1 MTLVNAETGEL
12 VDIADLEEATNT
24 TQQEAS
30 DDSDPIEGDAADHG
44 DGLLGHDEDETAD
57 EDASDMSERVA
68 TTPVDDGSTVTAS
81 ATRSTFAEGV
91 TDSTSAPEPVAPSV
105 HARPDQHERST
116 MSAGKPA
123 RILWNRR
130 PTGSDVGCIDEI
142 VLTGVDMVHVEQMND
157 RCWWIGI
164 TLADGTSWDGNFTAD
179 SKGRMRFFEQESSI
193 EWALD
198 ASHEEDER

>member
-30 DDSDPIEGDAADHG
+30 NDSDPIEGDAADHG

-105 HARPDQHERST
+105 ASFREGMHDRINMRGAAR
-116 MSAGKPA
+116 
-123 RILWNRR
+123 
-130 PTGSDVGCIDEI
+130 
-142 VLTGVDMVHVEQMND
+142 
-157 RCWWIGI
+157 
-164 TLADGTSWDGNFTAD
+164 
-179 SKGRMRFFEQESSI
+179 
-193 EWALD
+193 
-198 ASHEEDER
+198 

>member
-57 EDASDMSERVA
+57 EDASDMSERV
-68 TTPVDDGSTVTAS
+68 VDDGSTVTAS

-91 TDSTSAPEPVAPSV
+91 TDSTS
-105 HARPDQHERST
+105 RPR
-116 MSAGKPA
+116 AG
-123 RILWNRR
+123 R
-130 PTGSDVGCIDEI
+130 PLRTCTTGS
-142 VLTGVDMVHVEQMND
+142 T
-157 RCWWIGI
+157 
-164 TLADGTSWDGNFTAD
+164 
-179 SKGRMRFFEQESSI
+179 
-193 EWALD
+193 
-198 ASHEEDER
+198 

>member
-1 MTLVNAETGEL
+1 MDNAPELIQSAEAAAILGEPQTTFNRKAAAGDYPVVTKLAGPTGARL
-12 VDIADLEEATNT
+12 FDKATIVAIAESRIEAAATRIRAASYDSDRGVPNGTPHLDT

-57 EDASDMSERVA
+57 EDASDTSERVA

-105 HARPDQHERST
+105 ASFREGMHD
-116 MSAGKPA
+116 
-123 RILWNRR
+123 RIN
-130 PTGSDVGCIDEI
+130 
-142 VLTGVDMVHVEQMND
+142 
-157 RCWWIGI
+157 
-164 TLADGTSWDGNFTAD
+164 
-179 SKGRMRFFEQESSI
+179 MRG
-193 EWALD
+193 AL
-198 ASHEEDER
+198 